1 MPKIPGLGHGL
12 LHRAEQANH
21 FLYLIAVAAGQH
33 GLHVIAAGSLAFIV
47 GLTLLIEFKASS

>member
-1 MPKIPGLGHGL
+1 MRLNFRGHA
-12 LHRAEQANH
+12 LHRIEQANH

-47 GLTLLIEFKASS
+47 ALTIALEFLGAAE